1 MADNR
6 IRHLTGAGIIY
17 HENLRRQR
25 LAICFHMTKSAIRG
39 NFSASE
45 INPLL
50 QQMIELAVT
59 FSLYPLQER
68 TCLTTVLALRNL
80 TAK

>member
-1 MADNR
+1 
-6 IRHLTGAGIIY
+6 
-17 HENLRRQR
+17 
-25 LAICFHMTKSAIRG
+25 
-39 NFSASE
+39 
-45 INPLL
+45 LL